1 MGRYDFFF
9 ITISFIFGVLCSVLY
24 SITVRREYI
33 FFLVVVMILLHR
45 LPYKFFFQLLN
56 LFNIYFIFFLLGAY
70 ICTGEYSFVCE
81 EELKDVK
88 SYYVMSLCTKDLSKK
103 WNRIETLFICYHA
116 EDGVIKKPRV
126 KVKIQL
132 FLYKNEG
139 IRDIQYGDILR
150 VNSTPKDI
158 APAGEYVAYK
168 KKLIADGIF
177 FQDFVYPKSVS
188 YLCNEP
194 VNRLACWFSVLNFKL
209 NRRLRTFIK
218 NTDDASLASAI
229 ILGRKEGSDSNI
241 LRAYNKAGVSHFIA
255 ISGLHINFL
264 LVIINILLSLFLRSN
279 RGCMK
284 LIRRIITLILLWFY
298 TALIGAPPSALRAT
312 TMTSFFILFNSSGR
326 KRVLL
331 RQTFI
336 SLFVL
341 VLFSPRILFSIGA
354 QLSYCAMFGISLIYF
369 NVIRWFKFR
378 IPILRYILTT
388 IILSFSIHIF
398 TLPLLFYYFRQIS
411 SYSLLSNLFIVPFG
425 VVIYALGLLTIVTS
439 FLNDYINHIVA
450 FFFALLLR
458 FVNCFIVYVS
468 ELPGSVIYF

>member
-209 NRRLRTFIK
+209 NRSVK
-218 NTDDASLASAI
+218 D
-229 ILGRKEGSDSNI
+229 
-241 LRAYNKAGVSHFIA
+241 
-255 ISGLHINFL
+255 
-264 LVIINILLSLFLRSN
+264 
-279 RGCMK
+279 
-284 LIRRIITLILLWFY
+284 
-298 TALIGAPPSALRAT
+298 
-312 TMTSFFILFNSSGR
+312 
-326 KRVLL
+326 
-331 RQTFI
+331 
-336 SLFVL
+336 
-341 VLFSPRILFSIGA
+341 
-354 QLSYCAMFGISLIYF
+354 IY
-369 NVIRWFKFR
+369 KK
-378 IPILRYILTT
+378 
-388 IILSFSIHIF
+388 H
-398 TLPLLFYYFRQIS
+398 
-411 SYSLLSNLFIVPFG
+411 
-425 VVIYALGLLTIVTS
+425 
-439 FLNDYINHIVA
+439 
-450 FFFALLLR
+450 
-458 FVNCFIVYVS
+458 
-468 ELPGSVIYF
+468 

>member
-9 ITISFIFGVLCSVLY
+9 ITISFILGVLCSDLY
-24 SITVRREYI
+24 SITVRKEVL
-33 FFLVVVMILLHR
+33 FFFVVVKIILSR
-45 LPYKFFFQLLN
+45 LPYKSLFQLLN
-56 LFNIYFIFFLLGAY
+56 LFNVYFIFFLLGVY
-70 ICTGEYSFVCE
+70 ICTGRYSFVCE

-88 SYYVMSLCTKDLSKK
+88 SYYVMSLCTKDFNKK
-103 WNRIETLFICYHA
+103 WNRIEALLICYH
-116 EDGVIKKPRV
+116 EDGVIKKSRG

-132 FLYKNEG
+132 FLYKNEVMKN
-139 IRDIQYGDILR
+139 IQYGDILR
-150 VNSTPKDI
+150 INSTPKDI
-158 APAGEYVAYK
+158 YLNNEYVGYK
-168 KKLIADGIF
+168 KKLIADGIL

-188 YLCNEP
+188 YICNEP

-218 NTDDASLASAI
+218 NPDDASLASAI
-229 ILGRKEGSDSNI
+229 ILGRKESGDSNI

-279 RGCMK
+279 RGCIKFM
-284 LIRRIITLILLWFY
+284 RRMITLILLWFY

-326 KRVLL
+326 KSVLL

-341 VLFSPRILFSIGA
+341 VLFSPMILFSIGA
-354 QLSYCAMFGISLIYF
+354 QLSYCAMFGISLIYI
-369 NVIRWFKFR
+369 NVIRLFKTR
-378 IPILRYILTT
+378 IFILRYILTT

-398 TLPLLFYYFRQIS
+398 TLPLLIYYFRQIS

-425 VVIYALGLLTIVTS
+425 VFIYALGLLTIATS

>member
-1 MGRYDFFF
+1 
-9 ITISFIFGVLCSVLY
+9 
-24 SITVRREYI
+24 
-33 FFLVVVMILLHR
+33 MIILSR
-45 LPYKFFFQLLN
+45 LPYKSLFQLLN
-56 LFNIYFIFFLLGAY
+56 LFNVYFIFSLLGAY
-70 ICTGEYSFVCE
+70 ICTGKCSFVCE
-81 EELKDVK
+81 EELKDIK

-103 WNRIETLFICYHA
+103 WNRIETLLICYHT
-116 EDGVIKKPRV
+116 EDGVIKNTRG

-139 IRDIQYGDILR
+139 LRNIQYGDILR

-158 APAGEYVAYK
+158 APAGEYVKYK
-168 KKLIADGIF
+168 KRLIADGII

-188 YLCNEP
+188 YVCNEP
-194 VNRLACWFSVLNFKL
+194 VNRIAYWFSVLNFKL

-218 NTDDASLASAI
+218 NPDDASLASAI
-229 ILGRKEGSDSNI
+229 ILGRKEGSNSNI

-264 LVIINILLSLFLRSN
+264 LVIINMLLSLFLRSN
-279 RGCMK
+279 RGIMK
-284 LIRRIITLILLWFY
+284 FMRRMITLILLWFY

-354 QLSYCAMFGISLIYF
+354 QLSYCAMFAISLIYI
-369 NVIRWFKFR
+369 NVIRLFKTSIFF
-378 IPILRYILTT
+378 LRYILTT

-398 TLPLLFYYFRQIS
+398 TLPLLIYYFRQIS

-450 FFFALLLR
+450 FVFALLLR

>member
-1 MGRYDFFF
+1 
-9 ITISFIFGVLCSVLY
+9 
-24 SITVRREYI
+24 
-33 FFLVVVMILLHR
+33 
-45 LPYKFFFQLLN
+45 
-56 LFNIYFIFFLLGAY
+56 
-70 ICTGEYSFVCE
+70 
-81 EELKDVK
+81 
-88 SYYVMSLCTKDLSKK
+88 MSLCTKDLSKK
-103 WNRIETLFICYHA
+103 WNRIETLLICYHV
-116 EDGVIKKPRV
+116 EDGVIKKPHV

-139 IRDIQYGDILR
+139 LKNIQYGDILR

-158 APAGEYVAYK
+158 APAGEYVEYK
-168 KKLIADGIF
+168 KKLIADGIL

-188 YLCNEP
+188 YICNAP
-194 VNRLACWFSVLNFKL
+194 VNRIARLFSVLNFNL
-209 NRRLRTFIK
+209 RRRLIAFIK
-218 NTDDASLASAI
+218 NHDDASLASGI
-229 ILGRKEGSDSNI
+229 ILGRKESGDSNI

-264 LVIINILLSLFLRSN
+264 LVIINVLLSLFLRSN
-279 RGCMK
+279 RGLMK
-284 LIRRIITLILLWFY
+284 LLRRIITLILLWFY

-312 TMTSFFILFNSSGR
+312 TMASFFILFNYSGR

-354 QLSYCAMFGISLIYF
+354 QLSYCAMFAISLIYF
-369 NVIRWFKFR
+369 NVIRLFKTRIFIFR
-378 IPILRYILTT
+378 HILTT
-388 IILSFSIHIF
+388 IILSFSIHVF
-398 TLPLLFYYFRQIS
+398 TLPLLIYYFRQIS
-411 SYSLLSNLFIVPFG
+411 SYSLLSNLFIVPLG
-425 VVIYALGLLTIVTS
+425 VVIYALGISTILTS
-439 FLNDYINHIVA
+439 FLNEYINHVVA